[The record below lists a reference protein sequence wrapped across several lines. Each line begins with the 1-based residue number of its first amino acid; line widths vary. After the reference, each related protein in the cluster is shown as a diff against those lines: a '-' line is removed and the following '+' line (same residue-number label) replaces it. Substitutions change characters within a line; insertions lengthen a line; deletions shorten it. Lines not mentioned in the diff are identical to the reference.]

1 VVAISIVAVDRPPP
15 GCRDVPRI
23 GAILA
28 PSVDRLSGRS
38 QMPVRAVTRLALSQ
52 VIALVALLVLA
63 GVASVAKASSDGE
76 TASGDSSPQ
85 RWLGLGEARQF
96 FPLAPGNYPEGIAFG
111 RQGVLYLG
119 NRRDDGEHYVS
130 ELLALARDGSVST
143 LAVLAQL
150 ERDGDPGNDG
160 VLGLATDRR
169 GNVYAALVSPD
180 PAAHGVWRI
189 TRDGSRRTRLPG
201 SERMIFPNALAFD
214 ARGSLYVTDSFGGA
228 VWRFPSTRTRRNHP
242 APAAGASW
250 VQHELLAPA
259 LEDPY
264 EGPLPGANGI
274 VFVWPNHLY
283 VANTEK
289 GLIAHV
295 PIGRNG
301 NAGAPT
307 LVAAGPALA
316 TADGVAADARGGLHA
331 VIPGHAALGIAPLV
345 YIDPVTGRT
354 SGIAAAEWT
363 KFDVPLSLTF
373 GAGRHRTSIFATNGD
388 LPGIPPEAHLPGV
401 VEVNAG
407 VPGASLR

>member
-1 VVAISIVAVDRPPP
+1 MPP
-15 GCRDVPRI
+15 
-23 GAILA
+23 
-28 PSVDRLSGRS
+28 
-38 QMPVRAVTRLALSQ
+38 RAVTRLALPQ
-52 VIALVALLVLA
+52 VVALVAVLA
-63 GVASVAKASSDGE
+63 LAAAAPGAKASNDG
-76 TASGDSSPQ
+76 TPASGDSSPQ
-85 RWLGLGEARQF
+85 RRLGLGEARQF

-130 ELLALARDGSVST
+130 EILALARDGSVST
-143 LAVLAQL
+143 LAVLAKL

-180 PAAHGVWRI
+180 PAARGVWRI

-201 SERMIFPNALAFD
+201 SERMSFPNALAFD

-228 VWRFPSTRTRRNHP
+228 VWRFPPTRTRRNHP
-242 APAAGASW
+242 AQEAGAPW

-259 LEDPY
+259 VEDPY
-264 EGPLPGANGI
+264 GGPLPGANGI
-274 VFVWPNHLY
+274 AFVWPNRLY

-289 GLIAHV
+289 GLIAQV
-295 PIGRNG
+295 SIGRDG
-301 NAGAPT
+301 SAGAPS
-307 LVAAGPALA
+307 LLAGGPALA
-316 TADGVAADARGGLHA
+316 TADGLAADARGGLHA

-345 YIDPVTGRT
+345 HVDPVTGRT

-363 KFDVPLSLTF
+363 DFDVPLSLTF

-388 LPGIPPEAHLPGV
+388 LPGIPPEARLPGV
-401 VEVNAG
+401 VEVNVG
-407 VPGASLR
+407 VPGAFARQR